1 MFPSEKMA
9 LILALLFGAISAVKS
24 MLGILAR
31 NQPEAVNADPHRFV
45 EMKFMT
51 ELKKSGFFEEMKRRY
66 PIAKN

>member
-1 MFPSEKMA
+1 
-9 LILALLFGAISAVKS
+9 